1 VVDPNDALWVLD
13 PAAPKMQDPV
23 PGGPK
28 LIKIDLKTNRVVQTI
43 PFGEEI
49 APKKGYLNDVRI
61 DTNTA
66 TAYITDSGKGA
77 IVVVDLKNR
86 QSTPIVGWTSI
97 HASRAGLQAYGRGA

>member
-1 VVDPNDALWVLD
+1 
-13 PAAPKMQDPV
+13 MQDPV

-66 TAYITDSGKGA
+66 TAYITDSGKDA

-86 QSTPIVGWTSI
+86 QSTDCWMDI
-97 HASRAGLQAYGRGA
+97 HPRKPSWASSLWSRDVN